1 MIKISRFLC
10 EYFIPRMTKFVE
22 GCIPRRYQGRN
33 FMLHRPSSILNICS
47 IYLQALV
54 CSLSALWWLPQHT
67 QRGWGEVSW
76 YLAVSLHWRYNS
88 GVKKFLNKSNIYI
101 KQIKFCWVSSFTLLS
116 SSSHPEHRPRTIFL
130 RWHQLLTLT
139 KDGKQQSWFRLSY

>member
-1 MIKISRFLC
+1 MIKISRFRC

-88 GVKKFLNKSNIYI
+88 GVRKFLNNQTCILNKLN
-101 KQIKFCWVSSFTLLS
+101 FAGFLLLLCCRLAHILNTGPGRFFFVGTNFWPWRRMENN
-116 SSSHPEHRPRTIFL
+116 SHGF
-130 RWHQLLTLT
+130 
-139 KDGKQQSWFRLSY
+139 D